1 MSRHEVRIPV
11 AVRAKGGSWKT
22 KYVVVTV
29 QARNEDHAVK
39 LVTEELSF
47 SIGDDH
53 G

>member
-11 AVRAKGGSWKT
+11 AVRKPGAKWKT
-22 KYVVVTV
+22 SYVVVTV
-29 QARNEDHAVK
+29 QARNEEHAVK